1 MEPNFVE
8 TYFQIAAPS
17 LRAARPEDCI
27 AIHGA
32 ERSDSK
38 ERLAI
43 ACFADCQPV
52 IMPFDMEMSNVL
64 EPQAYGFA
72 ICQTVPQYRS
82 QPSMPPLSAVP

>member
-1 MEPNFVE
+1 MEPDFVE

-17 LRAARPEDCI
+17 IRAARPEVGI

-32 ERSDSK
+32 ESDSK

-82 QPSMPPLSAVP
+82 QPSMPPLIAVP